1 MMDGVV
7 TTRYGMVTMRD
18 VAREAGVSKMTV
30 SNVINDRAGA
40 SEETRARVLA
50 AAERLGYRMNDVA
63 RHFRARRSGAFG
75 LLVPHLDGPYYAH
88 LTARLD
94 TLARARGYHVIVE
107 RTGASREGELA
118 ALAADRMRAYD
129 GIVFSPVE
137 LDVADVQ
144 AAEIAAPIV
153 LLGERRLSGPFD
165 HVMMDNIGGAELA
178 TTHLIRCGAT
188 RIALVG
194 GCRGRVGDSM
204 PTLRARGYRR
214 AHEAAGLD
222 VDERLIG
229 VAASFTTADGY
240 QEIMRL
246 HADGVEFDSVF
257 ALTDA
262 AAMGVLRALAD
273 LGRQVPGDV
282 QVVGFD
288 NDLESDYLVPRLTTI
303 DPGNDSMAEHIMER
317 LLGRIDGTLPDGG
330 QPVEVVT
337 TARLVERE
345 STRSHVGRGGVIAHG
360 AALP

>member
-1 MMDGVV
+1 MMDGV
-7 TTRYGMVTMRD
+7 VTMRD

-40 SEETRARVLA
+40 SQETRARVRE
-50 AAERLGYRMNDVA
+50 AAERLGYRMNDAA
-63 RHFRARRSGAFG
+63 RHFRAGRSGTFG

-94 TLARARGYHVIVE
+94 TLARSHGYHVILE

-118 ALAADRMRAYD
+118 ALATDRLRSYD

-137 LDVADVQ
+137 LDVSDV
-144 AAEIAAPIV
+144 IAARIGAPII
-153 LLGERRLSGPFD
+153 LLGERRLGGPFD

-178 TTHLIRCGAT
+178 TSRLIEGGAS

-194 GCRGRVGDSM
+194 GCRGRLGDSM

-214 AHEAAGLD
+214 AHELAGIP

-229 VAASFTTADGY
+229 VAASFTTVDGY

-246 HADGVEFDSVF
+246 HAEGVSFDSVF

-262 AAMGVLRALAD
+262 AAMGVLRALVD
-273 LGRQVPGDV
+273 LGLRVPDEV
-282 QVVGFD
+282 QVIGFD
-288 NDLESDYLVPRLTTI
+288 NDLEGEYLVPRLTTI
-303 DPGNDSMAEHIMER
+303 DPGNDSMAGHIMQR
-317 LLGRIDGTLPDGG
+317 LLGRIEGEIADDE
-330 QPVEVVT
+330 QAVEVVT
-337 TARLVERE
+337 TARILERE
-345 STRSHVGRGGVIAHG
+345 STRPRVRRRVIDHV